1 MATSSPRI
9 GAKRTPEND
18 TSSSL
23 AKKQKIV
30 HSTHADQAL
39 PKRQPQECDLKTLET
54 TEPTGVGRAN
64 KSLRETVFGK
74 YLETV
79 EVTVGPSRTPYTLH
93 VRVLQDRC
101 PGLWQLIDP
110 HMRPDSD
117 EGADHH
123 AYHFPGNVDIVFR
136 LFLTWMY
143 TGAIP
148 DVPAAGDK
156 DAEVLEFGQTQARGC
171 LSNSTRTDEEVDEF
185 GDFCLVKLYYFGTS
199 KKVHDLSDAAL
210 SSLAARIEWRGCT
223 IAASAVQYAHEVGA
237 HYVYDNLLE
246 FFVEDAARR
255 LTSENVKFSIVNYP
269 GLFVERVLKKAMGRM
284 DSRGTAKS
292 VRRRPLHVCLYHF
305 YDGPAKV
312 GICLGKCQLPEE
324 PSITDTRACS
334 DFESTAFISIGVDAV
349 MFTAHEQK
357 LCQVSDY
364 FLKALHG
371 AFAEGSSKKVHL
383 PEERVADF
391 GLFLDW
397 LYTGKLTFPEQGDY
411 AKYCDYLEGAMNGV
425 HEHDGCDSDPR
436 AQGAGEIHS
445 VEPKASFR
453 SNGPYDEDEDE
464 REEGEEGEEGDD
476 EIESDEEEIAP
487 SRLAETAS
495 VIANSIDM
503 KKKTAHDGWRF
514 REILNLYIFA
524 DRRGVPALRNDIIDR
539 IAAWREHGWSHMSS
553 YLDLVN
559 IAYDNLPAQS
569 KLLEYLVDE
578 AAFCWDHDLSSID
591 QLDEYPKTFVAD
603 AMRDLLRY
611 GLHQKSRVG
620 DKKEWFLPD
629 WRDDICRLHEHG
641 DDAERAS
648 CKEAHRGWH
657 EKMSKK
663 SKGMEP
669 VRALS

>member
-1 MATSSPRI
+1 MATSAPRA
-9 GAKRTPEND
+9 GEKRTAE
-18 TSSSL
+18 SEASFSL

-30 HSTHADQAL
+30 YSTHADQAL
-39 PKRQPQECDLKTLET
+39 PKQQSQECDLKTPET
-54 TEPTGVGRAN
+54 KEPIWVGHAN
-64 KSLRETVFGK
+64 KSLRETI
-74 YLETV
+74 L
-79 EVTVGPSRTPYTLH
+79 
-93 VRVLQDRC
+93 
-101 PGLWQLIDP
+101 
-110 HMRPDSD
+110 RPDTI

-136 LFLTWMY
+136 LFLAWMY
-143 TGAIP
+143 TGVIP

-156 DAEVLEFGQTQARGC
+156 DAEVLEFGRMHPRGC

-199 KKVHDLSDAAL
+199 EKVHDLSDAAL
-210 SSLAARIEWRGCT
+210 SSLAARIEWRGCSV
-223 IAASAVQYAHEVGA
+223 AASAVQYAHEVGA
-237 HYVYDNLLE
+237 HDVYDNLLE
-246 FFVEDAARR
+246 FFVEDSARR

-269 GLFVERVLKKAMGRM
+269 GMFVERVLKKAMGRM
-284 DSRGTAKS
+284 ESRGTAKS

-305 YDGPAKV
+305 YDSPAMV
-312 GICLGKCQLPEE
+312 GRCSGKCLLPEK
-324 PSITDTRACS
+324 PSTTDTRACS
-334 DFESTAFISIGVDAV
+334 DFESTAFISIGADAV

-364 FLKALHG
+364 FLKAFHG

-411 AKYCDYLEGAMNGV
+411 AKYCDYIEGAMSGV
-425 HEHDGCDSDPR
+425 
-436 AQGAGEIHS
+436 
-445 VEPKASFR
+445 
-453 SNGPYDEDEDE
+453 
-464 REEGEEGEEGDD
+464 RE
-476 EIESDEEEIAP
+476 
-487 SRLAETAS
+487 
-495 VIANSIDM
+495 
-503 KKKTAHDGWRF
+503 HDGWRF

-559 IAYDNLPAQS
+559 VAYDNLPAQS
-569 KLLEYLVDE
+569 KLLKYLVDE

-591 QLDEYPKTFVAD
+591 QLDEYPKAFVAD

-620 DKKEWFLPD
+620 DKKEWFVPD
-629 WRDDICRLHEHG
+629 WRDDICRLHEHT
-641 DDAERAS
+641 DDSERAT

-663 SKGMEP
+663 GKGMEP